1 MFPHADTIYTIHT
14 LDYQERLRHAASQRL
29 AATAHTDANSRVVA
43 AWLSGAL
50 SRLRDASQ
58 RWLVR
63 PLTTG
68 SAQTAHRLI

>member
-1 MFPHADTIYTIHT
+1 MFPHADTIYTINT

-29 AATAHTDANSRVVA
+29 AASVDTGEHSRVGV

-58 RWLVR
+58 GWLAR

-68 SAQTAHRLI
+68 SAQTAHRVI